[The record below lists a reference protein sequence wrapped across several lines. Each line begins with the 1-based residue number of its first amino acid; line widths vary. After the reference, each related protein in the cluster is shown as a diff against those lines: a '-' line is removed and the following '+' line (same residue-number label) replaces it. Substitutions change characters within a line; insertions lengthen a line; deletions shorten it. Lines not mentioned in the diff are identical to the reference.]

1 MADIG
6 MNQTPDARSCH
17 PLEGLLSFATPIM
30 AEIWCNHEWLPAD
43 RYPGAAQDRGA
54 FLGLGLF
61 ETMLAVDG
69 VLVFA
74 DRHLARLHQ
83 SCARLGWSVAISDL
97 REIARELLVRNG
109 LANGPARLRLVV
121 TAGSGPHNDLA
132 PGPDRL
138 LWLAAFPMTQSDDP
152 ITACLSPWPRN
163 ERSPIAGLKT
173 SCYAE
178 NLIALDRA
186 RRDGF
191 DEAVFINT
199 AGQLCESATANLF
212 LVKDGALFTPSLES
226 GCLPGIGREVICEIA
241 ARAGM
246 AVSQC
251 ALTLSD
257 IQAADEIFLSSATR
271 GPVGVRR
278 FEDRHFPALPV
289 TAAVRL
295 HWREEVERCRGAA

>member
-1 MADIG
+1 MADFG
-6 MNQTPDARSCH
+6 MNAAPDARSCH
-17 PLEGLLSFATPIM
+17 PRAGLLSFATPIM

-69 VLVFA
+69 ILVFA

-83 SCARLGWSVAISDL
+83 SCVRLGWSVGISDL
-97 REIARELLVRNG
+97 REIANELLVRNG
-109 LANGPARLRLVV
+109 LVNGVARLRLIV
-121 TAGSGPHNDLA
+121 TAGSGPHNDLS
-132 PGPDRL
+132 PGADRL
-138 LWLAAFPMTQSDDP
+138 LWLAAFPMTQSDDV

-178 NLIALDRA
+178 NLIALDHA
-186 RRDGF
+186 RRSGF
-191 DEAVFINT
+191 DEAIFVNM

-212 LVKDGALFTPSLES
+212 LVKDGALSTPSLDA
-226 GCLPGIGREVICEIA
+226 GCLPGIGRELICEIA

-251 ALTLSD
+251 ALNLSD
-257 IQAADEIFLSSATR
+257 LQAADEIFLSSATR
-271 GPVGVRR
+271 GPVGVSR
-278 FEDRHFPALPV
+278 FEDRYFPTLPV

-295 HWREEVERCRGAA
+295 NWRDEVGRCIGAD

>member
-1 MADIG
+1 MADFG
-6 MNQTPDARSCH
+6 MNAAPDARSCH
-17 PLEGLLSFATPIM
+17 PRAGLVSFATAIM

-69 VLVFA
+69 VVVFA

-83 SCARLGWSVAISDL
+83 SCARLGWPVGVFDL
-97 REIARELLVRNG
+97 REIANELLVRNG
-109 LANGPARLRLVV
+109 LANGTARLRLIV

-132 PGPDRL
+132 PGADRL
-138 LWLAAFPMTQSDDP
+138 LWLAAFPMTVLDDA

-191 DEAVFINT
+191 DEAIFINT

-212 LVKDGALFTPSLES
+212 LVKDGALFTPSLDS
-226 GCLPGIGREVICEIA
+226 GCLPGIGRELICEIA

-246 AVSQC
+246 EVNQC
-251 ALTLSD
+251 ALDLSD
-257 IQAADEIFLSSATR
+257 LHAADEIFLSSATR
-271 GPVGVRR
+271 GPVGVCR
-278 FEDRHFPALPV
+278 FEDRHFPTSPV

-295 HWREEVERCRGAA
+295 YWQKLL

>member
-1 MADIG
+1 M
-6 MNQTPDARSCH
+6 P
-17 PLEGLLSFATPIM
+17 
-30 AEIWCNHEWLPAD
+30 EIWCNHEWLSAA

-69 VLVFA
+69 TVVFA

-83 SCARLGWSVAISDL
+83 SCARLGWPVGVFAL
-97 REIARELLVRNG
+97 REIANELLVRNG
-109 LANGPARLRLVV
+109 LANGTARLRLIM

-132 PGPDRL
+132 PGADRL
-138 LWLAAFPMTQSDDP
+138 LWLAAFPMTVSDDA

-163 ERSPIAGLKT
+163 ERSPLAGLKT

-178 NLIALDRA
+178 NIFALDHA
-186 RRDGF
+186 RRSGF
-191 DEAVFINT
+191 DEAIFLNT
-199 AGQLCESATANLF
+199 AGWLCEAATANLF
-212 LVKDGALFTPSLES
+212 LVKDGALFTPSLDS
-226 GCLPGIGREVICEIA
+226 GCLPGIGRELICEIA

-251 ALTLSD
+251 ALDLSALH
-257 IQAADEIFLSSATR
+257 AADEIFLSSATR
-271 GPVGVRR
+271 GPVGVSR
-278 FEDRHFPALPV
+278 FEDRHFTTSPV

-295 HWREEVERCRGAA
+295 YWHDEVQRCVRGA